1 MHYRIQHRMKYFLR
15 SLWFFYSVTA
25 FFIMVTIFFPF
36 YLITFIIFGERAVRP
51 LIWLSHRVVGPL
63 SLSLMLIFLKTHGRE
78 KIDNKQT
85 YVVVCNHQS
94 AIDVLLFAAGP
105 LFLFKFLAKKEIEKI
120 PLFGYIVN
128 KFSILINRSS
138 PESRQEGV
146 ERMKKALR
154 EGFSVFI
161 APEGTRHYDNDGNDM
176 LAKFYDGAFRLAI
189 ETGTPLLVQTLAH
202 SGKLNNPNRKYD
214 MSPGLVHCYF
224 DTPIDTTNMTVDDIP
239 TLKKQA
245 RKMMLEH
252 LT

>member
-1 MHYRIQHRMKYFLR
+1 MKRLFR
-15 SLWFFYSVTA
+15 SIWFVYSVII
-25 FFIMVTIFFPF
+25 FFIIVAIFFPF
-36 YLITFIIFGERAVRP
+36 YLLAFIVFGERAVRP

-63 SLSLMLIFLKTHGRE
+63 SLSLMLIFMKTHGRE

-128 KFSILINRSS
+128 KFSILINRRN
-138 PESRQEGV
+138 PASRQEGV
-146 ERMKKALR
+146 ARMKQALR

-161 APEGTRHYDNDGNDM
+161 APEGTRHYDNTTNNM

-202 SGKLNNPNRKYD
+202 SGKLNNPNYKLD

-224 DTPIDTTNMTVDDIP
+224 DTPIDTKNMEIGDMSA
-239 TLKKQA
+239 LKKQV
-245 RKMMLEH
+245 REMMLKH
-252 LT
+252 LK

>member
-1 MHYRIQHRMKYFLR
+1 MIRLLR
-15 SLWFFYSVTA
+15 SLWFFYSVTI
-25 FFIMVTIFFPF
+25 FFIVVTISFPF
-36 YLITFIIFGERAVRP
+36 YLTAFIVFGKRAVRP
-51 LIWLSHRVVGPL
+51 LIWFSHRVIGPL
-63 SLSLMLIFLKTHGRE
+63 SLSLMLIFMKTHGRE

-138 PESRQEGV
+138 SESRREGI

-161 APEGTRHYDNDGNDM
+161 APEGTRHYGNNTNDM

-202 SGKLNNPNRKYD
+202 PGKLNNPNYKYD

-224 DTPIDTTNMTVDDIP
+224 DTPIDTTNMTINDVP
-239 TLKKQA
+239 KLKTQVQE
-245 RKMMLEH
+245 MMLKH
-252 LT
+252 LAS